1 MAKILALSKSL
12 LVYWIVNLVVIGIG
26 TVLVVFV
33 LAPPAL
39 MVITRTISIELLPN
53 WDDIY
58 KSTKFV
64 IFAAFWTG
72 TILWAKE
79 EFFTKK

>member
-1 MAKILALSKSL
+1 MIVRVLALSKSL
-12 LVYWIVNLVVIGIG
+12 LIYWVVNLVLIGLGMALGIFIG
-26 TVLVVFV
+26 LPMAMLFINGT
-33 LAPPAL
+33 
-39 MVITRTISIELLPN
+39 IELLPG
-53 WDDIY
+53 WDIVY